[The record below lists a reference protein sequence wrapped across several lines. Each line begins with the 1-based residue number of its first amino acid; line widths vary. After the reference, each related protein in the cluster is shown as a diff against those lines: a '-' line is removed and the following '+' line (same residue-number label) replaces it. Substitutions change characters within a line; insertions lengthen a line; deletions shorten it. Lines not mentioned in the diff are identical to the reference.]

1 MMVKRSMGFS
11 CHQMNKKA
19 GEQMDTMAK
28 INQFRDERNW
38 RPHHNEKDLALSIC
52 LEAAELLELFQW
64 KTAEEEKPTGTD
76 RWNFIYGSSSCTDR
90 HVCAYV
96 I

>member
-52 LEAAELLELFQW
+52 LEAELLELFNGKQQKKASNKKNESKKNW
-64 KTAEEEKPTGTD
+64 LMFSFTPT
-76 RWNFIYGSSSCTDR
+76 
-90 HVCAYV
+90 
-96 I
+96 

>member
-38 RPHHNEKDLALSIC
+38 RPTIMKKIWRSQ
-52 LEAAELLELFQW
+52 F
-64 KTAEEEKPTGTD
+64 
-76 RWNFIYGSSSCTDR
+76 
-90 HVCAYV
+90 V
-96 I
+96 

>member
-28 INQFRDERNW
+28 LINFVMKEIGPTIMKKIWRSQF
-38 RPHHNEKDLALSIC
+38 
-52 LEAAELLELFQW
+52 
-64 KTAEEEKPTGTD
+64 
-76 RWNFIYGSSSCTDR
+76 
-90 HVCAYV
+90 V
-96 I
+96 

>member
-28 INQFRDERNW
+28 IISLGRIKIDAFLVSTSCILF
-38 RPHHNEKDLALSIC
+38 DLIYC
-52 LEAAELLELFQW
+52 LE
-64 KTAEEEKPTGTD
+64 
-76 RWNFIYGSSSCTDR
+76 
-90 HVCAYV
+90 
-96 I
+96 

>member
-52 LEAAELLELFQW
+52 LEAKRIVRTFSMENS
-64 KTAEEEKPTGTD
+64 
-76 RWNFIYGSSSCTDR
+76 RRR
-90 HVCAYV
+90 HQTRRTNQRR
-96 I
+96 IG

>member
-28 INQFRDERNW
+28 LINFVMKEIG
-38 RPHHNEKDLALSIC
+38 PHHNEKIWRSQ
-52 LEAAELLELFQW
+52 F
-64 KTAEEEKPTGTD
+64 
-76 RWNFIYGSSSCTDR
+76 
-90 HVCAYV
+90 V
-96 I
+96 

>member
-38 RPHHNEKDLALSIC
+38 RPTIMKNLALSIC
-52 LEAAELLELFQW
+52 LEAAELLELFNGKQQ
-64 KTAEEEKPTGTD
+64 KKASKRRTNQRRIG
-76 RWNFIYGSSSCTDR
+76 
-90 HVCAYV
+90 
-96 I
+96 